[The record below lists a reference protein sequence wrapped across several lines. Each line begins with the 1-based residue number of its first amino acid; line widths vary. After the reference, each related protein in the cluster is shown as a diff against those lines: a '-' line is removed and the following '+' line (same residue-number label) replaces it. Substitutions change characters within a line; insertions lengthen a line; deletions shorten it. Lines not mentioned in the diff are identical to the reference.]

1 MVDHEL
7 KDVYFRRFL
16 VPIIVTLL
24 ILCGIVVIIGNV
36 PGTPAPAAAFNQIAG
51 ALKKIIR

>member
-36 PGTPAPAAAFNQIAG
+36 PGTPAPSTFNQIAG
-51 ALKKIIR
+51 AFKKIIR